1 MAVSARA
8 VVRVE
13 DIDGLSHSEVMQLAE
28 SQMSALEN
36 ELRRLE
42 PSDWVKETDC
52 DRWTVRDIVAH
63 VIGWAE
69 AITSPRVF
77 FDQAKLTRS
86 MRKELSRKVDAQNEA
101 QVVAR
106 REMSTD
112 ELIESLNKVTPKFL
126 AVRRSVG
133 YIGKV
138 VPLYNNAVG
147 FTTLGFLAR
156 QIFMRDHF
164 MHRIDIS
171 RATGKPMTLG
181 EPERRIVADV
191 VRHWAR
197 SSKADARLEL
207 TGDAGGV
214 FDAGSGG
221 TTAITG
227 DALDFCRLMCSRAD
241 ISAFELE
248 GDEGAARAWLAVK
261 VPF

>member
-1 MAVSARA
+1 
-8 VVRVE
+8 
-13 DIDGLSHSEVMQLAE
+13 MQLAE
-28 SQMSALEN
+28 SQMTALEN
-36 ELRRLE
+36 ELRRLD
-42 PSDWVKETDC
+42 PDDWDKQTDC

-86 MRKELSRKVDAQNEA
+86 MRKELTQKVDAQNEA

-106 REMSTD
+106 RHLSTD
-112 ELIESLNKVTPKFL
+112 ELIEALSKVTPRFL

-133 YIGKV
+133 YVGKF

-197 SSKADARLEL
+197 VSQSDAQLEL

-214 FDAGSGG
+214 FETG
-221 TTAITG
+221 TGRKATISG
-227 DALDFCRLMCSRAD
+227 DALDFCRLMCGRAD
-241 ISAFELE
+241 VSAFEFE